1 MLIIDDIDPV
11 VSVHHRLLLLLR
23 VINYQQ
29 RRTNDAVSLRATSQ
43 HFPSPRFLA
52 GETPN
57 SARWL
62 ASDSSW

>member
-1 MLIIDDIDPV
+1 MDPV
-11 VSVHHRLLLLLR
+11 VSVHHRLLLLR

-29 RRTNDAVSLRATSQ
+29 RRTNDAVSLRAT
-43 HFPSPRFLA
+43 LA

-62 ASDSSW
+62 ESDSSW